1 MLLSDQIR
9 LVAAFDHRD
18 VFIDPDPDPATSFE
32 ERRRLFEVTGSSWQ
46 DYDPELLSPGGAVFS
61 RASKQ
66 ITLSPEA
73 QRAIGIEAAS
83 MTPAE
88 LIHAILEAPVDLL
101 WNGGIGTYVKASHES
116 NEDAGDRSND
126 AIRVNGVDLRCKVVG
141 EGGNLG
147 FTQQGRIEYAENG
160 GSIHADFIDNSG
172 GVHCSDREVNL
183 KILLGLA
190 EERGELA
197 RAERNQLVDQVA
209 GDVTEAIIYD
219 NFLQAQILSQEAA
232 RSVTLMEAYEQG
244 IQLLEGQG
252 MLDRAIEFLPSSEQV
267 KERIKDGKGMAKP
280 ELAVLLAYGKR
291 SLYSALLESDLIDQE
306 YFEQD
311 LAGYFPAPVVDRFR
325 HLIHDHPL
333 RRELIATIVANQV
346 MNSEGITFVSRL
358 MDQTGAGPALVV
370 KAYRIAREITGAEH
384 RWGEL
389 EAAVGQ
395 IDADVLR
402 ELMDNVDWLVETT
415 ARWFLNNPA
424 NQQPIGATIEQFAT
438 DYETLA
444 ESIGSSGPGA
454 WQQARHDAI
463 ADLQARG
470 VPKEIAR
477 HHAHLEDLVHGP
489 DIIELAQQTGRSVS
503 EVSGVFFRIGKSVR
517 IDWLEDEATKLEPAN
532 RWERLAMQAAAG
544 DLVVLRRRLAEKV
557 LAKAGSRSPRDAVRK
572 YLSER
577 SEAHGRV
584 LLFMRELAKQGVDS
598 VDAVIVATRTIERNL
613 I

>member
-1 MLLSDQIR
+1 
-9 LVAAFDHRD
+9 
-18 VFIDPDPDPATSFE
+18 
-32 ERRRLFEVTGSSWQ
+32 
-46 DYDPELLSPGGAVFS
+46 
-61 RASKQ
+61 
-66 ITLSPEA
+66 
-73 QRAIGIEAAS
+73 
-83 MTPAE
+83 
-88 LIHAILEAPVDLL
+88 
-101 WNGGIGTYVKASHES
+101 
-116 NEDAGDRSND
+116 
-126 AIRVNGVDLRCKVVG
+126 
-141 EGGNLG
+141 
-147 FTQQGRIEYAENG
+147 
-160 GSIHADFIDNSG
+160 
-172 GVHCSDREVNL
+172 
-183 KILLGLA
+183 
-190 EERGELA
+190 
-197 RAERNQLVDQVA
+197 
-209 GDVTEAIIYD
+209 
-219 NFLQAQILSQEAA
+219 
-232 RSVTLMEAYEQG
+232 
-244 IQLLEGQG
+244 
-252 MLDRAIEFLPSSEQV
+252 
-267 KERIKDGKGMAKP
+267 
-280 ELAVLLAYGKR
+280 
-291 SLYSALLESDLIDQE
+291 
-306 YFEQD
+306 
-311 LAGYFPAPVVDRFR
+311 
-325 HLIHDHPL
+325 
-333 RRELIATIVANQV
+333 

-424 NQQPIGATIEQFAT
+424 NQQPIGVTIEQFAT